1 VKQLRIAAIVE
12 GHGEYES
19 IRVLLTRIWT
29 ELLGG
34 EYLDVLR
41 PIRHKRQQL
50 AKQSELVRAVEFA
63 ISKLAHTPGPRIPAM
78 VLILVDA
85 DTDLPC
91 RLAPELL
98 GWAKEGRSG
107 IDIVCIVANVEY
119 ETWFVAAADSLR
131 DHLNLPV
138 DKPLPD
144 APEQQRLGKGW
155 IERHFRGAKYSE
167 TQDQPAMTAKMDLAI
182 CRTRSPSFDKL
193 CRELAI
199 RCDAEAL

>member
-19 IRVLLTRIWT
+19 IRSLLTRIWT
-29 ELLGG
+29 ELLDGD
-34 EYLDVLR
+34 YLDVLR

-50 AKQSELVRAVEFA
+50 AKKDELVRAVELA
-63 ISKLAHTPGPRIPAM
+63 SSKLAHAPGPQIPTM

-91 RLAPELL
+91 RLAPKLL
-98 GWAKEGRSG
+98 GWAREGRSG
-107 IDIVCIVANVEY
+107 IDIVCVVANVEY

-138 DKPLPD
+138 GKSLPN
-144 APEQQRLGKGW
+144 APEQERLGKGW
-155 IERHFRGAKYSE
+155 IEHHFRGTKYSE
-167 TQDQPAMTAKMDLAI
+167 TQDQPAMTAKMNLAL

-193 CRELAI
+193 CRELA
-199 RCDAEAL
+199 RRREAEAQ